1 MRDRDFAELIAVLV
15 VGIIQLVS
23 RFICF
28 VCLLAHKI
36 FSEKKKEKGGKQ
48 VGKVAY
54 RDPRGY

>member
-28 VCLLAHKI
+28 VLFVGARDLVR
-36 FSEKKKEKGGKQ
+36 KEKGKG
-48 VGKVAY
+48 G
-54 RDPRGY
+54 D